1 VSTADPAGRWYGL
14 FSAADFC
21 VAGGNCDPTPTAP
34 AAYWYFRSET
44 IAVPKPGVPTA
55 GFGRG
60 VPVFEDLRR
69 WEGRLHGA
77 VPVDA
82 PPLVWVAAPHAL
94 ADCTL
99 ASDGGSIT
107 CDGRVL
113 EARFVAPIP
122 LNRSYAN
129 AASVAFL
136 AARGLD
142 LRGELSV
149 DGFSIRS
156 VWPRDFRL
164 ATDLPLRPLPDERP
178 PALALRALMREVPQG
193 GATRDFAAW
202 RLWER
207 KPAATMA
214 GKPVLAF
221 IVNGAQGDDDEAH
234 GGHFAIATGRIGTDG
249 GIGDWLVSDFYTLDS
264 ESEKGIIAAPVP
276 LDNYL
281 GDLNAGQAW
290 YRPSAIVVAVLAD
303 PAAAQLVQSA
313 LGRVYQQFY
322 RHQLVYYHPNSNCTS
337 ISIDTLCALGMK
349 LARRAADAPCLAAFG
364 FPWLV
369 VRERSL
375 AKAGLACD
383 YASADPVRLF
393 PAAALEEIVTRLF
406 ALVDT
411 AKPEGSLETWLA
423 RDLDALL
430 FARVP
435 QIPSSRAWGDAPV
448 VTLAEYR
455 SRLPSDPRDF
465 RIVPVPARPFPAA
478 LRDSDLLPP
487 PLQRSDVVAAVWGAL
502 LLVGI
507 PGLLRAAWRRWRARR
522 RSRLSG

>member
-1 VSTADPAGRWYGL
+1 M
-14 FSAADFC
+14 
-21 VAGGNCDPTPTAP
+21 
-34 AAYWYFRSET
+34 
-44 IAVPKPGVPTA
+44 PKPGVPTA

-69 WEGRLHGA
+69 WEGRLRGA

-82 PPLVWVAAPHAL
+82 PPLVWIAAPDAL

-99 ASDGGSIT
+99 DSDGGSIT

-142 LRGELSV
+142 LRGDLSA

-164 ATDLPLRPLPDERP
+164 ATDLPLRPLPDDRP

-337 ISIDTLCALGMK
+337 ISVDTLCALGMK
-349 LARRAADAPCLAAFG
+349 LARRAADAPWLAALA

-522 RSRLSG
+522 RSGLSG